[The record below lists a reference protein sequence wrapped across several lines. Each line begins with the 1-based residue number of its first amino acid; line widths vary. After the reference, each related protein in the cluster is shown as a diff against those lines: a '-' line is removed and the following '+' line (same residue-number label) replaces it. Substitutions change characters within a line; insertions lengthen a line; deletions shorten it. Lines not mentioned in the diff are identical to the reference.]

1 MKYEIE
7 PNGQYVMPFYPPQ
20 SSDKLVELLKGAVVA
35 AERGDIDRV
44 LAYLDLARGYA
55 HGNS

>member
-1 MKYEIE
+1 MLYETDQS
-7 PNGQYVMPFYPPQ
+7 GQYVMPFHPPQ

-35 AERGDIDRV
+35 AERNDIDRV
-44 LAYLDLARGYA
+44 LAYLDLARSYA

>member
-1 MKYEIE
+1 MNYEADQS
-7 PNGQYVMPFYPPQ
+7 GQYVMPFYPPQ
-20 SSDKLVELLKGAVVA
+20 DPNKLVEILKGAIAA

-44 LAYLDLARGYA
+44 LAYLELARGYA

>member
-1 MKYEIE
+1 MLYEADQ
-7 PNGQYVMPFYPPQ
+7 NGQYVMPFHPPQ

-35 AERGDIDRV
+35 AERNDIDRV